1 MRFGFLITLMLL
13 MLAATIPVAAQP
25 EPLPVP
31 VPAGWT
37 AVDEEYRYGRDN
49 LWEYV
54 NGAAELFLT
63 YGFRELAVLDVEKGD
78 SALTVSIYDM
88 SRPLDA
94 FGIYE
99 SEKPASGSELTGV
112 GAAAILQPPYRGLVL
127 KDRFYVK
134 IEVGGDDIS
143 AEVLSQA
150 MRDVAAALPGND
162 ELPAQLKAL
171 PEPGRVPGT
180 VSFSGRNYLGFG
192 DLSNCLHAAYKLDD
206 GTEFSLFVMKPSQ
219 SFIAGK
225 DRRWTTVETDDDSLI
240 LWREVPYEGVVV
252 LRGDETALLGIS
264 GVPDFEAAT
273 EVLDSLAN

>member
-1 MRFGFLITLMLL
+1 MLL